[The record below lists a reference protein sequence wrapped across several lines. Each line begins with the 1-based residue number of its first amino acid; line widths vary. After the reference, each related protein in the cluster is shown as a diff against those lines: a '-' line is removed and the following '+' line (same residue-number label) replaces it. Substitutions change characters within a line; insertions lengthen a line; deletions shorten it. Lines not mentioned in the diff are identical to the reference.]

1 MERYLTVEQA
11 AQVLQVHPDTVRG
24 WLRDSQLAGRKV
36 GRAWRISESE
46 LRDKLHPASSTNPQQ
61 QEDDRQT
68 S

>member
-36 GRAWRISESE
+36 GRAWRIPESE
-46 LRDKLHPASSTNPQQ
+46 LHAKLHP
-61 QEDDRQT
+61 QETIKGEEPRP
-68 S
+68 